1 MKVEKKTL
9 DRARELLKELN
20 DLEEAKDVMQNYD
33 SKVYAFYRTFY
44 NHNEKQLKEVKI
56 KMPPEVVR
64 VMSEYIENRI
74 FEIKKE
80 LETL

>member
-33 SKVYAFYRTFY
+33 SKVQVLYSTFY
-44 NHNEKQLKEVKI
+44 NHNIKELKEVKI
-56 KMPPEVVR
+56 KIPPEVVR

>member
-1 MKVEKKTL
+1 MKVEKKFL
-9 DRARELLKELN
+9 DRARELLEEL
-20 DLEEAKDVMQNYD
+20 DKLEEAKDVLTNYD
-33 SKVYAFYRTFY
+33 SKVQVLYSTFH
-44 NHNEKQLKEVKI
+44 NHNLKELKQVII

-64 VMSEYIENRI
+64 TMSEYIENRI